1 MQGSALKLTR
11 FVIMLVP
18 SLTIVACAGNSGTP
32 TAPTVAGPAVAA
44 PTPEPA
50 RVPAPTAPDE
60 GTPITVRGAIN
71 RMSRSGP
78 DGIDVLFRIGDEPW
92 VRGDAATTVLDGSS
106 TGNTTNLRD
115 RQTVTIDGRQRADHV
130 YAKHVTIDTKP

>member
-1 MQGSALKLTR
+1 MQGRASKLAGVAVALLP
-11 FVIMLVP
+11 L
-18 SLTIVACAGNSGTP
+18 LTIQGCAGDSGTP
-32 TAPTVAGPAVAA
+32 TAPTVATPPVAA
-44 PTPEPA
+44 PAPEPA
-50 RVPAPTAPDE
+50 PAPAPAVPDE
-60 GTPITVRGAIN
+60 GTPIVVRGAIN

-78 DGIDVLFRIGDEPW
+78 AGIDVLFRIGDEPW

-130 YAKHVTIDTKP
+130 YAKRVTIDTKP

>member
-1 MQGSALKLTR
+1 MQGASLKTTLLV
-11 FVIMLVP
+11 FVLVP
-18 SLTIVACAGNSGTP
+18 SLTILACAGSSGTP
-32 TAPTVAGPAVAA
+32 TAPTVPTSAVAA
-44 PTPEPA
+44 AAPN
-50 RVPAPTAPDE
+50 PAPAGPDE
-60 GTPITVRGAIN
+60 GAPITVRGAIN

-78 DGIDVLFRIGDEPW
+78 AGIDVLFRIGDEPW

-130 YAKHVTIDTKP
+130 YAKRVTIDTKP